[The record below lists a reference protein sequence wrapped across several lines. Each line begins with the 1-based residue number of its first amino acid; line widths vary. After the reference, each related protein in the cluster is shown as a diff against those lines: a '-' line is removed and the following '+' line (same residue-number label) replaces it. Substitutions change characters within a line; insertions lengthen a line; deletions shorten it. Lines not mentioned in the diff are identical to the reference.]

1 MGLESGF
8 LIILERL
15 NLKINKESMKMSEY
29 CIVLTTFENK
39 EQGQTV
45 INVILQEKLVACVQE
60 VDIQSHYVWK
70 DELCNDNEIL
80 VLMKTSNELYEV
92 LKDRLLEI
100 HPYETPEIV
109 RIDIADGSKGYLS
122 WIKEVTR

>member
-1 MGLESGF
+1 
-8 LIILERL
+8 
-15 NLKINKESMKMSEY
+15 MSEY

-39 EQGQTV
+39 EQGKTV
-45 INVILQEKLVACVQE
+45 IDVILQEKVVACVQE

-80 VLMKTSNELYEV
+80 VLMKTTNELYEV